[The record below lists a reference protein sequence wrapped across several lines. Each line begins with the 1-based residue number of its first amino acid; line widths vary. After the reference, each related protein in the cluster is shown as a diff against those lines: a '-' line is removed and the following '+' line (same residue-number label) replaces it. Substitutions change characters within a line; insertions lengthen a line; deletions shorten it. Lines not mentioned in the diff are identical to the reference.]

1 MKNYKIVTQSKGKYR
16 QKILTWQENGK
27 QQRQNIP
34 KPLWYLIEEIDS
46 LEEFLSAFAE
56 YQTNRKPRQRKGN
69 RRVKGDGSGLIVVR
83 ISTSKNKDGKIRR
96 YKQHW
101 FDYRIDGVRKSK
113 YIPVAM
119 VDSIIDLNTR
129 KVPISIILKRLE

>member
-1 MKNYKIVTQSKGKYR
+1 MKNFKIVTQKKGKYR
-16 QKILTWQENGK
+16 QKVLTWQENGK
-27 QQRQNIP
+27 QQRKNIP
-34 KPLWYLIEEIDS
+34 KTLWHLIVDIES
-46 LEEFLSAFAE
+46 LEEFLSALAD
-56 YQTNRKPRQRKGN
+56 YQGKRKPRERKSN
-69 RRVKGDGSGLIVVR
+69 RRIKGDGSGLIVVR

-119 VDSIIDLNTR
+119 VDSIIELNAR
-129 KVPISIILKRLE
+129 KVPVSVILKRLE